1 MSMVV
6 DNNQRKGG
14 DTISHYTEV
23 KTIFKD
29 KNCLVK
35 ALQDLGYHPEVG
47 HDLPLYGYQGD
58 RRAQTADIVVRRH
71 EVGSA
76 ANDIGFKWNAK
87 TKCYQQIISEFDAGQ
102 KRLSLAQLKRSYAP
116 HKVNAFLKANRLKV
130 IRKKEEGQRIRILAR
145 F

>member
-1 MSMVV
+1 MSMVA

-14 DTISHYTEV
+14 DIISHFTEV
-23 KTIFKD
+23 RTEFKD

-58 RRAQTADIVVRRH
+58 RRTQTADIVVHRH
-71 EVGSA
+71 EVGRA
-76 ANDIGFKWNAK
+76 ANDIGFKWNVK

-102 KRLSLAQLKRSYAP
+102 GRMTTKMLKKAYAP
-116 HKVNAFLKANRLKV
+116 HKVNAFLKTNRLKV